1 MPISARSHEGVCG
14 AAAALRHGPADV
26 LGGILDVAGLAVE
39 AVLGVDLEP
48 EPPAAALPL
57 LGLHVFI
64 HPRWAVPL
72 LWAVVLRECT
82 LVYPLLANELQVCGL
97 VVVVVCAAPVERR
110 RQVKGDL
117 SVRGGVLDPLVA
129 LRLAEVV
136 PVLLAVLEGPRRPGS
151 SKRERERRI
160 DVRIRFGGTA
170 LRSESWDPLTSP

>member
-1 MPISARSHEGVCG
+1 M
-14 AAAALRHGPADV
+14 DT
-26 LGGILDVAGLAVE
+26 
-39 AVLGVDLEP
+39 VLGVDL

-82 LVYPLLANELQVCGL
+82 LVYPLLANELQVRGL